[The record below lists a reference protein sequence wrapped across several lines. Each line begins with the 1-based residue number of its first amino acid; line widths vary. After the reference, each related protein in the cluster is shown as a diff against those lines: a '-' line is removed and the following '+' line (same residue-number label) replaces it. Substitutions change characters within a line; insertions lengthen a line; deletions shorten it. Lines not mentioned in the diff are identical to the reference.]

1 MAPTKEKPVIIAILT
16 WNKIDLIKNCIE
28 SIFKNTKYPYYRICV
43 FDQASTDGTK
53 EYLDS
58 LGDRIDVIHS
68 PKNIGFVLGNNE
80 VIKKYPMNDVVLL
93 NNDTLVTPGWLTALV
108 ECAYTGKDVGIVG
121 AKLVYPD
128 GRLQEAG
135 CEIYC
140 DGRGRNI
147 GKFDDPYKPEYN
159 KLKEVD
165 YCSGS
170 CLYIKREVFDK
181 VGGFD
186 EQYSPCYYEDTD
198 LCFSARKAGFKVIYQ
213 PKCVV
218 IHLEGATAGKVI
230 STGAKKYQEINRPKF
245 VKKWKEVLK
254 NHRRSPWEIPSID
267 GKEKVLIIAQQP
279 PMWDTASGAFRLYQM
294 VKILTKYYNVAFLA
308 TEALGKEKYVDDLK
322 QLGVTV
328 FYNDLERM
336 RQLDIQ
342 ADVLPIDLEAILRD
356 NDFKAIFLEVYNI
369 ANIYIDHV
377 RNYSPQSTVIID
389 SWDVCFVREERKAD
403 VLKEPLLK
411 QKVAYNKLKELATYE
426 RGDVTLTV
434 TENDRKALLKESPD
448 LDVRIVPN
456 IREIYPKEISWEQR
470 KDLLF
475 VGGFLHYPNV
485 DSILYFCKEVWP
497 IVKSKL
503 PDIKLFIVGN
513 APPPEVMELQSE
525 DIIITGWVPLT
536 QPYLDS
542 CRVSIAP
549 ITYGAGMKGK
559 IDEAMCSGL
568 PVVTTS
574 MGAEGIGIVNGEHA
588 LIADTPEDFAD
599 AVVRLYK
606 DKELWEK
613 LSQNGKKLIKEN
625 YSPEAVEKKLL
636 KILNTLPEPK
646 ERHPE
651 RFRIT
656 VEDGSKLLHSK
667 ELTVILIVT
676 DNSEAT
682 RLSMKSIFL
691 NSDPQLSEIIVAVRE
706 DGEGRRRGDTETKK
720 EKISE
725 ELERNFKWYIK
736 YENEQ
741 ELETVICQI
750 IKCCLSRY
758 VAILDTSIIVSPHW
772 DKRLVAHFKKEGKIG
787 IVILSSTES
796 TYDLMYEFENDAW
809 NQYKKYKGMNTP
821 IQRVNIPC
829 IAVNRSAI
837 KKNRHQD
844 LKELISSIINNG
856 YRAVIAKDTLVWN
869 LTNQKTE
876 DRRQKTK
883 IEFKT
888 PEERL
893 VSVVIPS
900 YNNKEKLL
908 KCLDSFFN
916 QDIDPKEFEI
926 IVVDD
931 GSTDGTI
938 EALQKLKMSKFIPT
952 FKYYTQSHKGQA
964 AATNLGIREASGKFI
979 LLTCQD
985 IIAEKDLI
993 SQHLSTH
1000 HQYSDEDIAVLGY
1013 IPYPQ
1018 SVKKSPFMKFILER
1032 NIQFAYD
1039 EIEDPTNVKY
1049 NYFYAPNVSLKRE
1062 VFKKV
1067 GLFDEDLQYGWQDTE
1082 FGFRLALNKYR
1093 IVHNSN
1099 AIGYHYHQQ
1108 DLENFVHR
1116 QVKAGNGFA
1125 QLAYKHPHSKM
1136 WSIEEAKGRCVRHL
1150 LGKEGFVE
1158 RAKEFALTLEKI
1170 PEDMRSNYKFGSI
1183 SLLETCYT
1191 IILNYYY
1198 AKGIYEAICDLE
1210 GKNWLKTFTKEKDI
1224 QMDKLKNENLAFEL
1238 LITSSFN
1245 GGRGNL
1251 DQAIVE
1257 AQKASKFAPMS
1268 PTPYYFLGT
1277 YYLKSGKYALA
1288 ETALEDG
1295 IKRLD
1300 IHYPEQIL
1308 PVESEVSYYLWL
1320 SMACVW
1326 QSNYRKATD
1335 VLESIIAER
1344 EPITI
1349 AQRAIIYKFLS
1360 MCYKAMGEKEKAFK
1374 SKQTA
1379 ERLEKVAQIQND
1391 FMNLLY
1397 SK

>member
-1 MAPTKEKPVIIAILT
+1 
-16 WNKIDLIKNCIE
+16 
-28 SIFKNTKYPYYRICV
+28 
-43 FDQASTDGTK
+43 
-53 EYLDS
+53 
-58 LGDRIDVIHS
+58 
-68 PKNIGFVLGNNE
+68 
-80 VIKKYPMNDVVLL
+80 
-93 NNDTLVTPGWLTALV
+93 
-108 ECAYTGKDVGIVG
+108 
-121 AKLVYPD
+121 
-128 GRLQEAG
+128 LQEAG
-135 CEIYC
+135 SEVFSDGSAKNI
-140 DGRGRNI
+140 GRGSDQCLP
-147 GKFDDPYKPEYN
+147 KYN
-159 KLKEVD
+159 KVKEVD
-165 YCSGS
+165 YCSGA
-170 CLYIKREVFDK
+170 CLYIKRELLNEVK
-181 VGGFD
+181 GFD
-186 EQYSPCYYEDTD
+186 DRFVPCYYEDTD
-198 LCFSARKAGFKVIYQ
+198 LAFEARKHGFKVVYEPRCEI
-213 PKCVV
+213 
-218 IHLEGATAGKVI
+218 IHLEGATSTRNVK
-230 STGAKKYQEINRPKF
+230 TGAKRYQLINQEKF
-245 VKKWKEVLK
+245 VDKWKDVIKYHRKSYWEVP
-254 NHRRSPWEIPSID
+254 NRN
-267 GKEKVLIIAQQP
+267 GKEKILMVGPFIPNYDMTSGDFREFQLI
-279 PMWDTASGAFRLYQM
+279 
-294 VKILTKYYNVAFLA
+294 KIFAKHFNLTYLA
-308 TEALGKEKYVDDLK
+308 LSDHRSQKFTPELEK
-322 QLGVTV
+322 LGVTV
-328 FYNDLERM
+328 FSPGNLPEHIS
-336 RQLDIQ
+336 QLD
-342 ADVLPIDLEAILRD
+342 LKRLLLH
-356 NDFKAIFLEVYNI
+356 NNFKAVIFKTYKT
-369 ANIYIDHV
+369 AKDYIDFFRQH
-377 RNYSPQSTVIID
+377 SPGATIITD
-389 SWDVCFVREERKAD
+389 SYQLWYLQEERGAD
-403 VLKEPLLK
+403 ILKKDKETVYQDVK
-411 QKVAYNKLKELATYE
+411 NKVIELSVYE
-426 RGDVTLTV
+426 KSDLVLTV
-434 TENDRKALLKESPD
+434 TEEDKRALISESPF
-448 LDVRIVPN
+448 LDVKVIPN
-456 IREIYPKEISWEQR
+456 IHPNKKINPERGNR
-470 KDLLF
+470 GGLLF
-475 VGGFLHYPNV
+475 IGGFSHFPNV
-485 DSILYFCKEVWP
+485 DAMLYFCEKILPLVKIEV
-497 IVKSKL
+497 
-503 PDIKLFIVGN
+503 PDIKLFIVGSS
-513 APPPEVMELQSE
+513 PPPEIVALESE
-525 DIIITGWVPLT
+525 NIVVTGRVPSTEPWFNSCLISVVPL
-536 QPYLDS
+536 
-542 CRVSIAP
+542 R
-549 ITYGAGMKGK
+549 YGSGMKGK
-559 IDEAMCSGL
+559 VGEALASGI